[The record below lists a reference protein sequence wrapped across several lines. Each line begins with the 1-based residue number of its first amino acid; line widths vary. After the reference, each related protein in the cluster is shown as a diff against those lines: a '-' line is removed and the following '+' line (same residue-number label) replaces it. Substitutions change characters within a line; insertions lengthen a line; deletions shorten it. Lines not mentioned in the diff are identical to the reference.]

1 LGKSE
6 KPEGKKTSKRK
17 RLMEMYDNL
26 VSNLLA
32 KDVVIEP
39 NVNLDNSRI
48 SIGYSSL
55 ASENSISKY
64 YIITNLPDYLDSQL
78 LDIIRYRCI
87 KAGVKINFY
96 MFEQPHTIKWNS
108 AEMRNKI
115 SIWKDY
121 TDKAEESSVF
131 DYRVKRKEGLARQ
144 RIIWSTKYLNEA
156 ELDYKRTLMKVS
168 IVVRVSAQR
177 NMESIINM
185 MDTIASF
192 KGLCINSDIKFK
204 ELRVNL
210 IDWLQSICAFSL
222 RYVREVETRMP
233 KKVVTDDIMANFNG
247 YKQGLVGRKGMPLG
261 IDVESG
267 QAVLYQMKSDPDA
280 AENWLVSASTGG
292 GKSYFVKDKLPY
304 MLASGYVV
312 TIMDYEGDEYSKFAY
327 YIADANPDDV
337 QIVSM
342 GKGSLVYFDPMP
354 IQDLTGDEDI
364 DRELKENA
372 VNYTFAIFRLLVAGL
387 EGNLTQ
393 WQENIISNAIRRVYE
408 SVGVTDE
415 KRTWVRSKVLQI
427 RDVYDEIVELIAS
440 GDLRDETTDNAL
452 HAAAVEIQMA
462 CKIYFEEGESKSGT
476 FKNPLSADDLYKA
489 RLIIFSFGL
498 RGAAASTTDPVILAL
513 KQLSV
518 ANLSTQISNYCRYVR
533 HCFNVKVWEEYQRW
547 GDAKGSAEIISNAMT
562 GGRKRGDINFIITNA
577 LASLL
582 DDSNKLTRSLKDNIQ
597 CYAIGKTPD
606 VETRQQF
613 CEKFHFE
620 EIMPALDRI
629 ADESADEEGDGA
641 SPNKPWNKA
650 FCVCLQNG
658 KKAIVKVDLP
668 PSIHQ
673 SGLFKSVELQNA
685 NKIPGEM
692 DNAK

>member
-1 LGKSE
+1 
-6 KPEGKKTSKRK
+6 
-17 RLMEMYDNL
+17 M
-26 VSNLLA
+26 
-32 KDVVIEP
+32 
-39 NVNLDNSRI
+39 
-48 SIGYSSL
+48 
-55 ASENSISKY
+55 
-64 YIITNLPDYLDSQL
+64 DSQL
-78 LDIIRYRCI
+78 IDLIRYKCI
-87 KAGVKINFY
+87 KTGVRIDFFMY
-96 MFEQPHTIKWNS
+96 EQPHTIKWGS

-115 SIWKDY
+115 SIWKEY
-121 TDKAEESSVF
+121 TDRDENVSVF
-131 DYRVKRKEGLARQ
+131 DYRTKRKESLARQ

-156 ELDYKRTLMKVS
+156 EMDYKRTLMRVS
-168 IVVRVSAQR
+168 IVVKISAR
-177 NMESIINM
+177 RTKDDIINM
-185 MDTIASF
+185 MDTIAEF
-192 KGLCINSDIKFK
+192 KGLCLNSDIKIK

-210 IDWLQSICAFSL
+210 IDWLQSISIFSL
-222 RYVREVETRMP
+222 RYVREINTRMP
-233 KKVVTDDIMANFNG
+233 RKVLSDDIMANFNG
-247 YKQGLVGRKGMPLG
+247 YKQGLVGTKGMPLG

-267 QAVLYQMKSDPDA
+267 QAVLYQMKADPDA

-327 YIADANPDDV
+327 YLADSNPDDV

-364 DRELKENA
+364 DRELKENS
-372 VNYTFAIFRLLVAGL
+372 VNYTFAIFRLLVGGF
-387 EGNLTQ
+387 EGSLTQ
-393 WQENIISNAIRRVYE
+393 WQENIVSSAIRRVYE
-408 SVGVTDE
+408 SVGVTDD
-415 KRTWVRSKVLQI
+415 KRTWYRSKNLRI
-427 RDVYDEIVELIAS
+427 RDVYDEICELILS

-452 HAAAVEIQMA
+452 HSAAVQIQMA
-462 CKIYFEEGESKSGT
+462 CKIYFEEGESKSGP
-476 FKNPLSADDLYKA
+476 FKNPLSADELYKA

-498 RGAAASTTDPVILAL
+498 RGAAASTTDPIILAL

-547 GDAKGSAEIISNAMT
+547 GDARGSAEIIANAMT

-582 DDSNKLTRSLKDNIQ
+582 DDSNKLTRSLKDNLQ

-606 VETRQQF
+606 VETRRQF
-613 CEKFHFE
+613 CEKFNFQD
-620 EIMPALDRI
+620 IMPVLDRI
-629 ADESADEEGDGA
+629 AEESSDEDGA

-658 KKAIVKVDLP
+658 KKAVVKADLP

-673 SGLFKSVELQNA
+673 SGLFKSMELQDA
-685 NKIPGEM
+685 NKIGGV
-692 DNAK
+692 

>member
-1 LGKSE
+1 MAK
-6 KPEGKKTSKRK
+6 SKRK
-17 RLMEMYDNL
+17 RLMEMYDDLIGNL
-26 VSNLLA
+26 IA
-32 KDVVIEP
+32 RDTIIEP
-39 NVNLDNSRI
+39 SVNLDNSRI
-48 SIGYSSL
+48 SVGYNSV
-55 ASENSISKY
+55 ASEESISKY
-64 YIITNLPDYLDSQL
+64 YIITDLPDYLDSQFI
-78 LDIIRYRCI
+78 DMIRYKCI
-87 KAGVKINFY
+87 RNGVRIDFY
-96 MFEQPHTIKWNS
+96 LYEQPHKIKWNS

-121 TDKAEESSVF
+121 TDKDEDVSVF
-131 DYRVKRKEGLARQ
+131 EYRTKRKESLARQ

-156 ELDYKRTLMKVS
+156 EMDYKRTLMRVS
-168 IVVRVSAQR
+168 ILIKISTNRDID
-177 NMESIINM
+177 SIISM
-185 MDTIASF
+185 MDTISEF

-210 IDWLQSICAFSL
+210 IDWLQNLSIFSL
-222 RYVREVETRMP
+222 RYVKEIVTRTP
-233 KKVVTDDIMANFNG
+233 RKILSDDILANFNG
-247 YKQGLVGRKGMPLG
+247 YKQGLVGLTGMPLG

-267 QAVLYQMKSDPDA
+267 QAVLYKMKADPDA
-280 AENWLVSASTGG
+280 AENWLVSAATGG

-312 TIMDYEGDEYSKFAY
+312 TIMDYEGDEYNKFAY
-327 YIADANPDDV
+327 YIADSNPDDV

-354 IQDLTGDEDI
+354 IQDLTGDLDI

-372 VNYTFAIFRLLVAGL
+372 VNYTLAIFRLLVSGM
-387 EGNLTQ
+387 EGNLNQ
-393 WQENIISNAIRRVYE
+393 WQENIISSAIRRVYE
-408 SVGVTDE
+408 SVGVTDNKE
-415 KRTWVRSKVLQI
+415 TWYRSKNLRI
-427 RDVYDEIVELIAS
+427 SDVYDEICELIAS

-452 HAAAVEIQMA
+452 HGAAVQIQMA
-462 CKIYFEEGESKSGT
+462 CKIYFEDGESKSGT
-476 FKNPLSADDLYKA
+476 FKNPLSADTLYKA
-489 RLIIFSFGL
+489 KLIIFSFGL

-533 HCFNVKVWEEYQRW
+533 HCFNVKIWEEYQRW

-606 VETRQQF
+606 SETRRQF
-613 CEKFHFE
+613 CEKFNFQD
-620 EIMPALDRI
+620 IMPALDRI
-629 ADESADEEGDGA
+629 AEESSDEDGA
-641 SPNKPWNKA
+641 SPNRPWNKA

-658 KKAIVKVDLP
+658 KKAVVKADLP
-668 PSIHQ
+668 PSIHE
-673 SGLFKSVELQNA
+673 SGLFKSVELKDA
-685 NKIPGEM
+685 NKIDGAE
-692 DNAK
+692 